1 MVYTTHLWWYW
12 GWFTIVSI
20 VLLTIR
26 HEPYA
31 LPGTGNGFDDHA
43 AAADDDDDEEDD
55 EENDDDDDDDDD
67 EEDDDDDDDIK
78 YSRGWEIWHLYS
90 EKRRHW
96 GPVSVAH
103 HRYVKYDAPMRRD
116 PRRLQRVAVP
126 VGDWQSRLS
135 WQIKKA

>member
-43 AAADDDDDEEDD
+43 AAADDDEEDDEDDDDEEDD
-55 EENDDDDDDDDD
+55 EEDDDD
-67 EEDDDDDDDIK
+67 EDDDIK

-96 GPVSVAH
+96 GPVSVAR

-135 WQIKKA
+135 WQIKQA

>member
-43 AAADDDDDEEDD
+43 AAADDDDEEDD
-55 EENDDDDDDDDD
+55 EDDDDD
-67 EEDDDDDDDIK
+67 EEDDEDDDDEDDDIK

-96 GPVSVAH
+96 GPVSVAR

-135 WQIKKA
+135 WQIKQA